1 MVKMLSQQEDQY
13 DDNYEDEKRITK
25 QKHWWGHYN
34 NKKIKTRT
42 LGRWEE
48 DHKTKVMTGTL

>member
-1 MVKMLSQQEDQY
+1 MNVMVKMLSQQEDQY

-42 LGRWEE
+42 LGR
-48 DHKTKVMTGTL
+48 